1 MKRLTKLDGNGNWY
15 IEGVGL
21 GECNVKLYDAL
32 CKLKN
37 YEDTGLSPEEIND
50 LNTFDGSQAIMA
62 TARLQREQRK
72 HRWIPVSERLPE
84 DGENVLASERDGE
97 VQIAYRDYC
106 GWHLSFNGFLYRISP
121 NAWMPLPEPYEPD

>member
-1 MKRLTKLDGNGNWY
+1 MKRLTKLDGNGNWH

-84 DGENVLASERDGE
+84 TEYGYADVIVSMDDGYVCSTDFTDKSGFNLWEDSGE
-97 VQIAYRDYC
+97 VV
-106 GWHLSFNGFLYRISP
+106 
-121 NAWMPLPEPYEPD
+121 AWMPVPEPYESD